1 MLDQQEYSSP
11 YNIECVS
18 VVYNNELKEH
28 LDELDQLRDTF
39 IEDEKTYRSNRR
51 YVECLHTSYFHF
63 ILPYINQ
70 LKMIRSTSTEDE
82 KVEQIQGMKKYIEE
96 ALANLA
102 FSITHATQKVKQ

>member
-1 MLDQQEYSSP
+1 MLDHQEYSSP

-51 YVECLHTSYFHF
+51 
-63 ILPYINQ
+63 
-70 LKMIRSTSTEDE
+70 
-82 KVEQIQGMKKYIEE
+82 
-96 ALANLA
+96 
-102 FSITHATQKVKQ
+102 